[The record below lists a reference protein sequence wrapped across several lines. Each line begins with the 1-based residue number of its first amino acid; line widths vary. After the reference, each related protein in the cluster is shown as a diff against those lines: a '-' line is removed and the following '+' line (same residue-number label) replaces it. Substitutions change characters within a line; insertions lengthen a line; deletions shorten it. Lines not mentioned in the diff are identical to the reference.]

1 LILRL
6 HNAVDRTPNYPYAVV
21 VKPKAA
27 PQLILGEFEQQVLA
41 AVLLLGEN
49 AYGMT
54 IHEKVEEMRPRV
66 ATSIGAVYTTLDRLE
81 KKGLVRSWYSDPTPE
96 RGGRS
101 KRYFAMEGAGERALR
116 ESLERAVGMAIVLG
130 YAGGVA

>member
-1 LILRL
+1 
-6 HNAVDRTPNYPYAVV
+6 
-21 VKPKAA
+21 VKPKPA

-54 IHEKVEEMRPRV
+54 IHERVEEMRPRV
-66 ATSIGAVYTTLDRLE
+66 VTSIGAVYTTLDRLE

-116 ESLERAVGMAIVLG
+116 ESLERAVGMATVLG
-130 YAGGVA
+130 YAGGAA